1 MVGLKG
7 SQGVFEKDD
16 VQSLAQ
22 GTSNFLR
29 EMKPHALAPT
39 NAKELILKD
48 ADYSTPQDHYF
59 NYTNQNKSMLDTLS
73 MQELNNVKSKQEFN
87 VIAELYEDQEGRAES
102 IERHIEYLR
111 EKRRKKTMMELY
123 NDLQPEEIEN
133 IKKNWPTTME
143 NLKL

>member
-7 SQGVFEKDD
+7 KQGVFEKDD

-22 GTSNFLR
+22 GTGNFLR

-59 NYTNQNKSMLDTLS
+59 NYTNQNKTMLD
-73 MQELNNVKSKQEFN
+73 
-87 VIAELYEDQEGRAES
+87 
-102 IERHIEYLR
+102 
-111 EKRRKKTMMELY
+111 
-123 NDLQPEEIEN
+123 
-133 IKKNWPTTME
+133 
-143 NLKL
+143 